1 MLKGRKLR
9 KRDRERPIFNKKIDN
24 GSHLLVVFF
33 SILTKT
39 TLFWHELASFPATPP
54 LSPRRIGVKVEVVV
68 VVVVIVIVVV
78 IIVVVVIHS

>member
-1 MLKGRKLR
+1 M
-9 KRDRERPIFNKKIDN
+9 
-24 GSHLLVVFF
+24 
-33 SILTKT
+33 TKT
-39 TLFWHELASFPATPP
+39 TLFWHELASFPAPPP